1 MHHEGKVMK
10 TRSLL
15 RYVVSLAFA
24 AVAILVIANAV
35 GAQRGNVDWAAVG
48 LSTHHVAGTV
58 HYLEGRG
65 GNIGLSVGD
74 DGVIMI
80 DDQYAPL
87 TDRIVETIRGL
98 STAEIKWLINTHVH
112 PDHTGGNENFGNRG
126 VPILAQD
133 RVRLRL
139 AATQPEA
146 ALPVLTY
153 SEDVTIH
160 LNGEEVHIVPVPP
173 AHTYGDSIIHFKD
186 SDVIHTG
193 DMFRTVAFPV
203 IDRNNGGTLA
213 GTIEALGIVAGMAGA
228 NTKIVPG
235 HGVVSTRDDVIEF
248 RDMVITVS
256 DRVRELVEQGRS
268 YDQVVSA
275 DPTREFSGKW
285 GDPQRFLTAVYAELG
300 GQ

>member
-1 MHHEGKVMK
+1 MK
-10 TRSLL
+10 TRSIL
-15 RYVVSLAFA
+15 RYTFA
-24 AVAILVIANAV
+24 AACALALMLVIVGGIGGGV

-87 TDRIVETIRGL
+87 TDRILDTIRQL

-112 PDHTGGNENFGNRG
+112 GDHTGGNENFGKMG

-133 RVRLRL
+133 RVRRRL

-146 ALPVLTY
+146 ALPVLTF
-153 SEDVTIH
+153 SEDVTLY
-160 LNGEEVHIVPVPP
+160 LNGEEVHIVPMPP
-173 AHTYGDSIIHFKD
+173 GHTDGDSIIHFRG

-213 GTIEALGIVAGMAGA
+213 GTIDALGIVAGMAGA
-228 NTKIVPG
+228 STKIVPG
-235 HGVVSTRDDVIEF
+235 HGVVSSRDDVIEF
-248 RDMVITVS
+248 RDMVITVA
-256 DRVRELVEQGRS
+256 DRVTELVGQGKS
-268 YDQVVSA
+268 YDEVATA
-275 DPTREFSGKW
+275 DPTREFRAKW
-285 GDPQRFLTAVYAELG
+285 GDPERFLTAVYAELG
-300 GQ
+300 GEG

>member
-1 MHHEGKVMK
+1 MK

-15 RYVVSLAFA
+15 GYTLSTACALAL
-24 AVAILVIANAV
+24 ILVITGGIGSGV

-65 GNIGLSVGD
+65 GNIGLSVGN

-87 TDRIVETIRGL
+87 TDRILDTIRQL
-98 STAEIKWLINTHVH
+98 STADIKWLINTHVH
-112 PDHTGGNENFGNRG
+112 GDHTGGNENFGKMG

-133 RVRLRL
+133 RVRRRL

-146 ALPVLTY
+146 ALPVLTF
-153 SEDVTIH
+153 SEDVTLY
-160 LNGEEVHIVPVPP
+160 LNGEEVHIVPMPP
-173 AHTYGDSIIHFKD
+173 GHTDGDSIIHFRG

-213 GTIEALGIVAGMAGA
+213 GTIDALGIVAGMAGA
-228 NTKIVPG
+228 STKIVPG
-235 HGVVSTRDDVIEF
+235 HGVVSSRDDVIEF
-248 RDMVITVS
+248 RDMVITVA
-256 DRVRELVEQGRS
+256 DRVTELVEQGKS
-268 YDQVVSA
+268 YDEVAAS
-275 DPTREFSGKW
+275 DPTREFRVKW
-285 GDPQRFLTAVYAELG
+285 GDPERFLTAVYAELG
-300 GQ
+300 GEG

>member
-1 MHHEGKVMK
+1 MK
-10 TRSLL
+10 TSGYTL
-15 RYVVSLAFA
+15 STACALAL
-24 AVAILVIANAV
+24 VLVIGDGV

-80 DDQYAPL
+80 DDQFAPL
-87 TDRIVETIRGL
+87 TDRTVDTIRRL
-98 STAEIKWLINTHVH
+98 STAEITWLINTHVH
-112 PDHTGGNENFGNRG
+112 GDHTGVNENFGKMG

-139 AATQPEA
+139 AATLPEA
-146 ALPVLTY
+146 ALPVLTF
-153 SEDVTIH
+153 SEDVTLH
-160 LNGEEVHIVPVPP
+160 LNGEEVHIVPMPP
-173 AHTYGDSIIHFKD
+173 AHTDGDSIIHFKD

-228 NTKIVPG
+228 NTKIIPG
-235 HGVVSTRDDVIEF
+235 HGVVSTREDVVEF
-248 RDMVITVS
+248 RDMVITVT
-256 DRVRELVEQGRS
+256 DRVTELVEQGKS
-268 YDQVVSA
+268 YDEVAAA
-275 DPTREFSGKW
+275 DPTREFNATW
-285 GDPQRFLTAVYAELG
+285 GDPERFLTAVYAELG
-300 GQ
+300 GEN